1 MMERISDRVSIDRR
15 EGRTSVVISAR
26 TTPGKQTLLVTWAVA
41 WIACGVIVIF
51 ERSMLPAGDPA
62 RQYMLAF
69 LAFWAYFAVMIARAV
84 LWRLKGFELWR
95 IKDGALTI
103 KSSVLGYGKAHTYF
117 TANIEKLGL
126 IAMDRDSWKWQWD
139 QSVWVVGGERL
150 GFEHLGKKVVFGR
163 NLTDD
168 EARQLVPVIKRALKE
183 ERKREEA
190 DAQG

>member
-1 MMERISDRVSIDRR
+1 MEHLSERVSIDRR
-15 EGRTSVVISAR
+15 DGRTSVVISAR
-26 TTPGKQTLLVTWAVA
+26 TTRGKQTLLITWAVA
-41 WIACGVIVIF
+41 WIACGIIVIL
-51 ERSMLPAGDPA
+51 ERSKLPAADPA

-69 LAFWAYFAVMIARAV
+69 LAFWAYFAVVIGRAV

-103 KSSVLGYGKAHTYF
+103 KSSILGYGKAHTYF
-117 TANIEKLGL
+117 TANIQQLGL
-126 IAMDRDSWKWQWD
+126 IIMDRDSWKWQWN

-150 GFEHLGKKVVFGR
+150 GFEHLGKKIVFGR

-168 EARQLVPVIKRALKE
+168 EARALVPILKRALKE

-190 DAQG
+190 TAQD